1 LEGMI
6 IEGQEKAV
14 GAKEKYEAA
23 IKELIAAIRRSEKPV
38 RNLQDSVIAIS

>member
-1 LEGMI
+1 MEGII

-14 GAKEKYEAA
+14 GAKEKYEAK
-23 IKELIAAIRRSEKPV
+23 ITELIAAIRRSEKPV